1 MTDEQVGELNVL
13 PQVLPDFLL
22 RGTFLL
28 DKIAADLDVRAVDN
42 GKLGSNFLDEGN
54 KTGHLRVIY
63 SCCQR
68 GHQGVDESDLPIKAT
83 STPPGAS
90 GPPGAVHLRP
100 FFKIQASN

>member
-1 MTDEQVGELNVL
+1 MTDEQVGELDVL
-13 PQVLPDFLL
+13 PQVLPDSLL

-28 DKIAADLDVRAVDN
+28 NKIAADLDVRAVDD
-42 GKLGSNFLDEGN
+42 GKLGSDFLDKWNE
-54 KTGHLRVIY
+54 TGHLRVVC

-68 GHQGVDESDLPIKAT
+68 GHQGMDERRLPMKAT

-90 GPPGAVHLRP
+90 GPPSAVHLSP